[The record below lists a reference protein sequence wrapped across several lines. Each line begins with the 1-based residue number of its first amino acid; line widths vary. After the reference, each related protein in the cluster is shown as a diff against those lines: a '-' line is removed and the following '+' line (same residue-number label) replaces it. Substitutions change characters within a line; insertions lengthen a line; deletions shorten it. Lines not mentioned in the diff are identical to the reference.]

1 MAKKEKEIT
10 VKGRA
15 EKIEEKHLVKLQNI
29 VNSINALQF
38 NVGKMEVQKYNAM
51 RELVKAQSEI
61 GEMQNLLLK
70 EYGSYDVNVTDG
82 TINWPKDP
90 SENGIDKPEENEK

>member
-1 MAKKEKEIT
+1 MLKK
-10 VKGRA
+10 RA

-38 NVGKMEVQKYNAM
+38 NIGKMEVQKYNAM
-51 RELVKAQSEI
+51 RELVKSQSDI

-70 EYGSYDVNVTDG
+70 EYGSYDVNLTDG
-82 TINWPKDP
+82 TINWP
-90 SENGIDKPEENEK
+90 EEKPEPNGVEKPKGDEK

>member
-1 MAKKEKEIT
+1 MAKKEKEIR
-10 VKGRA
+10 VQGRA

-38 NVGKMEVQKYNAM
+38 NIGKMEVQKYNAM
-51 RELVKAQSEI
+51 RELVKSQSDI

-90 SENGIDKPEENEK
+90 SENGVEKPEEDEK